1 MPTDENTSGSVI
13 EMTTPAQSATPPCGA
28 GGPCIMELGDS
39 PTIINEYHTDAI
51 RQSGLIVKNAIM
63 MIWVGIALIIASFA
77 VYAAHL
83 TDQLIVGT
91 LSGAFIDLFSATILY
106 LFNKTDRDKQ
116 IFFHDLSVMENDM
129 RILENIKDLKDESFK
144 KEMLIKLVDKN
155 LKLNKAK

>member
-1 MPTDENTSGSVI
+1 MPEDKVGGADIQLAQPVQKAPASDSAD
-13 EMTTPAQSATPPCGA
+13 TPYY
-28 GGPCIMELGDS
+28 MELQRS
-39 PTIINEYHTDAI
+39 PTIINEYHSDAI
-51 RQSGLIVKNAIM
+51 RQSKLIVKNAIF

-83 TDQLIVGT
+83 TDQLLVGT

-129 RILENIKDLKDESFK
+129 RILENINMLSDEGFK
-144 KEMLIKLVDKN
+144 KEVLAKLVDKN
-155 LKLNKAK
+155 FKLNRGK